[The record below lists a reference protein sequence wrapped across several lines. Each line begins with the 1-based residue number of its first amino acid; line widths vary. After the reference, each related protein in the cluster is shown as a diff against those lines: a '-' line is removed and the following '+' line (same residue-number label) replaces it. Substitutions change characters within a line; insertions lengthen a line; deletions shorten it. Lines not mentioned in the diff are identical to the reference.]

1 MNILIVPDVHGRTFW
16 RKAKELVTKYHKII
30 FLGDYLDPYSQ
41 EGINP
46 DMAFREFLDII
57 EFKKKYPKKV
67 TLLLGNHDLHY
78 HCPDFIPSTRR
89 NTFKASQY
97 YKVFKENAELFSYF
111 KMFRSFGHK
120 YLFSHAGITNNW
132 LRKNNL
138 LLTELLKM
146 PEASLLDY
154 RGRRWGGLLEQVS
167 WYRGGNHD
175 FGSPVWADIHEVFV
189 DGVVGEKITQIVGH
203 NQVKEMTAA
212 DGVIF
217 TDCRHLISLNTKT
230 RQITMLDYEAQN

>member
-1 MNILIVPDVHGRTFW
+1 MNVLIVPDVHGRTFW
-16 RKAKELVTKYHKII
+16 RKAKELVTKYQKII

-46 DMAFREFLDII
+46 DMAFLEFLDII

-78 HCPDFIPSTRR
+78 HCAGFIPSTRR
-89 NTFKASQY
+89 NTFKADQY

-120 YLFSHAGITNNW
+120 WLFSHAGITNNW
-132 LRKNNL
+132 LRQNKL
-138 LLTELLKM
+138 LLAELLEM
-146 PEASLLDY
+146 PEDSLLDP

-167 WYRGGNHD
+167 YYRGGDCD
-175 FGSPVWADIHEVFV
+175 FGSPVWADIHEVAA
-189 DGVVGEKITQIVGH
+189 DGVLGEKMTQIVGH
-203 NQVKEMTAA
+203 NRVETPISAP
-212 DGVIF
+212 GVVF
-217 TDCRHLISLNTKT
+217 TDCQHLLALNTKT
-230 RQITMLDYEAQN
+230 KEITYA